1 MKRLSLLD
9 LGFFIT
15 ETKDSPKHVAG
26 LMIFKKPAGAPENF
40 VHDLYEEFRSF
51 DEPVEPFNQVIDF
64 IALGG
69 PRWRTADEFDIDQHV
84 FYHRP
89 EKVLTRRKLFDGAA
103 RLHTPELDRT
113 RPLWEFHIIDRVQG
127 GRFAIYSKIHHAYA
141 DGVTLVDWTARGL
154 SESREDLEVK
164 PVWVSLRKR
173 RRRRASKQATAYM
186 LRNLVTGSLSRYKT
200 TKGLAKLVAQLALE
214 QVGLTRNAVSLPF
227 RSGGHTELTG
237 RTVPERQ
244 FAKASVPMSDVQRI
258 RDMCRATLN
267 HVALTCVDGALHR
280 YLEEQGEDPRRP
292 ISIQMPVSLRSKGD
306 RKEGNRIGLVTVD
319 LANRTSDPY
328 ERLREIGFTL
338 RNVRNQV
345 DNVPPD
351 SVVMYSIITG
361 LGAQLTEMFG
371 LSDVLPPIS
380 DTLVSNVPGPRNP
393 LYLKGALLEEMCP
406 VSTLMPGNRLNITL
420 FSYAGTLHFG
430 LIGTRQLGDLSK
442 LADYIEQAFVD
453 LEKAVFHPRSEI
465 ERPSKGRRKGRAKKA
480 RSA

>member
-214 QVGLTRNAVSLPF
+214 
-227 RSGGHTELTG
+227 
-237 RTVPERQ
+237 
-244 FAKASVPMSDVQRI
+244 
-258 RDMCRATLN
+258 
-267 HVALTCVDGALHR
+267 
-280 YLEEQGEDPRRP
+280 
-292 ISIQMPVSLRSKGD
+292 
-306 RKEGNRIGLVTVD
+306 
-319 LANRTSDPY
+319 
-328 ERLREIGFTL
+328 
-338 RNVRNQV
+338 
-345 DNVPPD
+345 
-351 SVVMYSIITG
+351 
-361 LGAQLTEMFG
+361 
-371 LSDVLPPIS
+371 
-380 DTLVSNVPGPRNP
+380 
-393 LYLKGALLEEMCP
+393 
-406 VSTLMPGNRLNITL
+406 
-420 FSYAGTLHFG
+420 
-430 LIGTRQLGDLSK
+430 
-442 LADYIEQAFVD
+442 
-453 LEKAVFHPRSEI
+453 
-465 ERPSKGRRKGRAKKA
+465 
-480 RSA
+480 